1 MAFDFGKIAS
11 SGALAGITE
20 PAVLFDALPNKVA
33 GYGYLRAV
41 QDAVLTQWSARR
53 NERDIVVKTNTGGGK
68 TVVGLL
74 MLQCS
79 LNEGIGPA
87 LYLAPD
93 PHLAERVLEEAAN
106 LGLETVSDPLAAK
119 FLGGDAICVTTMQTL
134 LNGKSRFGLLGPSG
148 REPLSV
154 KTIVVDDAHAA
165 LALAEENTQLV
176 VPSSH
181 DAYAELLELFADD
194 LKLQALNAFLDIQEN
209 DRSAVLRVPFWSW
222 QEKQEAVLSIL
233 RPHRNDPALEWA
245 WPLVGD
251 LLPICQAVVSADA
264 FEIMP
269 PCPPIEKFPSFSEAS
284 RRIYLTATLADDSVL
299 VTHFD
304 ADPQSVAKSIVPE
317 SAADLG
323 DRLVLAPQEL
333 NPEISHD
340 DVRGLARTVA
350 DTRNVVVLVPSKK
363 QASLWA
369 SEADLTVSTA
379 SDISSAVERLKNDDH
394 VGLVVIINRYDGID
408 LPDEACRLLV
418 IDSLPFAFTGIER
431 REAVALRDSDAM
443 VTRQLQRLEQGMG
456 RGVRSRDDRC
466 AVLLVGPRLTQLIA
480 RADVADRLS
489 PATRAQLTL
498 SRKVASQLEG
508 SDAAALLGVVTQV
521 IAGDADFRARSREA
535 LLGVTYGPATLSA
548 TAQPLRSAYNSAIAG
563 RHSEAAT
570 FASAAVDAALADN
583 DDRLAGWLGETQAAY
598 IQLSDQVNAQIALGA
613 AGRRNGAVLRPIAG
627 LEYERIDSPS
637 RQSEQ
642 AALYLEA
649 RYPTSAELVV
659 GFNAML
665 SDIAWD
671 NSRTDEAEA
680 AIADLGRHLGMV
692 AQESERQFGIGSDVL
707 WALGD
712 HAYAVIEAKTG
723 ATAPLIWKKD
733 INQLGGSVNWCK
745 SEYGVDAKVVPVMV
759 HPSNVIERTGTP
771 PAGAKVVTKARL
783 KALKEAVRRFSVAVA
798 QDDSFKNAGSID
810 SQLEHHRLTT
820 AAIFDEF
827 TVPGIREPKK
837 VV

>member
-11 SGALAGITE
+11 SGALSSITD
-20 PAVLFDALPNKVA
+20 PTVLFDALPNKVA

-41 QDAVLTQWSARR
+41 QDTVLTQWAERR

-79 LNEGIGPA
+79 LNEGLGPA

-93 PHLAERVLEEAAN
+93 PHLAQRVLEEAAN

-134 LNGKSRFGLLGPSG
+134 LNGKSRFGLLGPTG
-148 REPLSV
+148 REPLNV

-165 LALAEENTQLV
+165 LALTEENTQLV

-181 DAYAELLELFADD
+181 AAYTELLELFEED
-194 LKLQALNAFLDIQEN
+194 LKLQGLNAFLDIKEN

-222 QEKQEAVLSIL
+222 QENQEAVLTIL
-233 RPHRNDPALEWA
+233 RPHRNDPEFEWA
-245 WPLVGD
+245 WPLIGD

-304 ADPQSVAKSIVPE
+304 ADPLNVAQSIVPE

-333 NPEISHD
+333 NPEISYD
-340 DVRGLARTVA
+340 QIRELARTVA
-350 DTRNVVVLVPSKK
+350 DTKNVVVLVPSKK

-369 SEADLTVSTA
+369 NEANLTVSTA
-379 SDISSAVERLKNDDH
+379 AEIGSAVERLKNDDH

-418 IDSLPFAFTGIER
+418 IDNLPYAFTGIER

-466 AVLLVGPRLTQLIA
+466 AVLLVGPRLTQLVA

-489 PATRAQLTL
+489 PATRAQLAL

-508 SDAAALLGVVTQV
+508 SDSAALLGVVTQV
-521 IAGDADFRARSREA
+521 IADDANFRARSREA
-535 LLGVTYGPATLSA
+535 LLGITYGPATLSA
-548 TAQPLRSAYNSAIAG
+548 TAKPLRAAYNSAVAG
-563 RHSEAAT
+563 RNSEAAT
-570 FASAAVDAALADN
+570 FATTAVEAALADG
-583 DDRLAGWLGETQAAY
+583 DERLAGWLGETKAAY
-598 IQLSDQVNAQIALGA
+598 IQLSDQVAAQIALSA
-613 AGRRNGAVLRPIAG
+613 AGRLNGAVLRPISG
-627 LEYERIDSPS
+627 LEYERINSSS

-642 AALYLEA
+642 AAAYLTQK
-649 RYPTSAELVV
+649 YPTGADLLV

-665 SDIAWD
+665 SDIEWD

-692 AQESERQFGIGSDVL
+692 AQEPERYFGIGSDVL

-712 HAYAVIEAKTG
+712 HSYAVIEAKTG

-745 SEYGVDAKVVPVMV
+745 SEYSADVKVVPVMI

-771 PAGAKVVTKARL
+771 PTGTKVVTKTKL
-783 KALKEAVRRFSVAVA
+783 KALKDAARQFSVAVA
-798 QDDSFKNAGSID
+798 QDDAFKNAGSIG
-810 SQLEHHRLTT
+810 SQLEHHHLDSGS
-820 AAIFDEF
+820 IFDHY
-827 TVPGIREPKK
+827 TATGVRDPKR